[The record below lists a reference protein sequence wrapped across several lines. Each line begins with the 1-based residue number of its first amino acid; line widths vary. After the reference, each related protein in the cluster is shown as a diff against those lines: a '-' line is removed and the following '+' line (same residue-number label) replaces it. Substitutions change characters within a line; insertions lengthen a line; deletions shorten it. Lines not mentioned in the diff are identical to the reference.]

1 MDNQQALPFQYQ
13 LPPNASLTPIAEGG
27 IAITEDDSFSFS
39 GFQVVRG
46 EFFAHIYEPSLTLC
60 NDRIYV
66 NTACIKKLP
75 TIDYIQL
82 LVNEK
87 TKKVLVRPCNEDVKD
102 SFRWCSATA
111 KRSPKQIKA
120 LVPFGMIFSMMGWNR
135 DYRYKL
141 VGKLIKTNE
150 ELVFVFDLTTPE
162 IFLRKTNTKGKET
175 FSRTPSYPDE
185 WKNQFG
191 IPYEEHKNM
200 LQINTF
206 DGFTVF
212 SVKEQNH
219 QKHLAETNSNAP
231 EDTTQLTLTNEV
243 TNDEQTT
250 ITSHSKHYFNSDN
263 NY

>member
-1 MDNQQALPFQYQ
+1 MDNQQSFPFQHQ
-13 LPPNASLTPIAEGG
+13 SIPNDSLTPIAEGG
-27 IAITEDDSFSFS
+27 IAITEDESFSFS

-87 TKKVLVRPCNEDVKD
+87 TKKVLVRPCSEDVKD

-162 IFLRKTNTKGKET
+162 IFLRKTNAKGKET

-200 LQINTF
+200 LQIDTF

-219 QKHLAETNSNAP
+219 QKHMAEANNHAP
-231 EDTTQLTLTNEV
+231 DNDNQPSPTSEV
-243 TNDEQTT
+243 IEHDQTT
-250 ITSHSKHYFNSDN
+250 ITSYTEQHIDSHY